1 FYNDFFL
8 FLRITI
14 PGLKYTISA
23 TSFTMIEWATER
35 ICAIFDEIFA
45 LTFSAGM
52 YFSLNNH
59 Y

>member
-1 FYNDFFL
+1 
-8 FLRITI
+8 
-14 PGLKYTISA
+14 
-23 TSFTMIEWATER
+23 MIEWATGR